1 MTQPLDADAALATV
15 RAVIAERAHL
25 AGALLPILHG
35 VQDVIG
41 HIPSE
46 AVPQIARALNLS
58 RAEVHGVITYYHHF
72 RAEPAGRHVLQVCRA
87 ESCQSRGGEALL
99 AQARERLGCSAD
111 QHRSADGAW
120 SVEPVY
126 CLGLCASSPAIQID
140 DRQHARVSAT
150 RLDALLDATEARDAQ
165 SMPLTQEAAA

>member
-1 MTQPLDADAALATV
+1 MTRPQDADTALATV

-35 VQDVIG
+35 VQDAIG

-46 AVPQIARALNLS
+46 AVPKIARALNLS

-140 DRQHARVSAT
+140 DRQHARMTAT
-150 RLDALLDATEARDAQ
+150 RLDALLDATEARDAA
-165 SMPLTQEAAA
+165 STLTQEATA